1 MIVGLDL
8 DLDLDTTHRL
18 IAAWR
23 DGEARLVSNAL
34 GNMPTSSVCNTQELH
49 DIRALRLQIT
59 AQLDAFEEGV
69 WQ

>member
-1 MIVGLDL
+1 MIVG
-8 DLDLDTTHRL
+8 LDLDTTHRL

-34 GNMPTSSVCNTQELH
+34 GDMPTSGVFDIQDLH
-49 DIRALRLQIT
+49 NIRALRLQIT